1 MHTQQLVSQCQLTF
15 SQPGEPQVL
24 QSRST
29 TVELLSPLCWHLPGR
44 VSLMLLSSLHRS
56 LSTLGVSLSRALSTL
71 GVSPQRSASCWCLC
85 LFPSFT
91 RSTTQYSL
99 SILPL
104 SHAPSVP
111 STLFPSL
118 SFPLMLPLSR
128 SLSCSLFLVPSHAPS
143 LPSSPPFPSLRTGSR
158 AAIISPVLLPSLPPS
173 GIHHRPTSRAQDF
186 SGTEI
191 EESCVCVFVQLLQ
204 N

>member
-128 SLSCSLFLVPSHAPS
+128 SLSCSLSLVPSHAPS
-143 LPSSPPFPSLRTGSR
+143 LSFSLMLPLFLPLPHFLLSEQGQGQLSSPLSCCH
-158 AAIISPVLLPSLPPS
+158 PSLPQGS
-173 GIHHRPTSRAQDF
+173 TTGQQVEHRTFLGQR
-186 SGTEI
+186 
-191 EESCVCVFVQLLQ
+191 
-204 N
+204 